1 MTLTGEIKILDD
13 KVWFGEKAAKISAFS
28 SKNLLEKYEYLTGED
43 LGHRPSVLE
52 KLNLI
57 ILHWVCHLGN
67 HFKQIMLKVLRIKR
81 AISVMMVD
89 INFTDFTSSMMNLKR
104 CH

>member
-43 LGHRPSVLE
+43 LGKTKFNYSP
-52 KLNLI
+52 
-57 ILHWVCHLGN
+57 LGMSLSKS
-67 HFKQIMLKVLRIKR
+67 F
-81 AISVMMVD
+81 
-89 INFTDFTSSMMNLKR
+89 
-104 CH
+104 

>member
-52 KLNLI
+52 KTKFEYSP
-57 ILHWVCHLGN
+57 LGMSLSKS
-67 HFKQIMLKVLRIKR
+67 FKKDNVKNIAKLQAWFWLWQ
-81 AISVMMVD
+81 
-89 INFTDFTSSMMNLKR
+89 
-104 CH
+104 